1 MSDYDP
7 IDCSL
12 YDRYEAAATLRQ
24 LVELRLK
31 DGALRTGRIRDLQV
45 RDKVEWMVL
54 DQAPDIRLDMISE
67 MRILM

>member
-24 LVELRLK
+24 LVELRLT
-31 DGALRTGRIRDLQV
+31 DGTLRTGRIRDLQV
-45 RDKVEWMVL
+45 RGKVEWMVL